1 MVGFKRP
8 FWAHQ
13 ALEYVLALAL
23 LSHVL
28 RVDDGLWPRLLAAGL
43 LINVAVVDG
52 PLGAFRLLTR
62 KQHRAVDVVLAGAAV
77 LLGVQWWID
86 LSTLTRIVVVGIG
99 ALLAALVPITQWESR
114 VTRRSRRSG

>member
-1 MVGFKRP
+1 MGFKRP

-52 PLGAFRLLTR
+52 PLGAFRLVTR
-62 KQHRAVDVVLAGAAV
+62 KQHRVADVLLATGAVV
-77 LLGVQWWID
+77 LGVQWWVE
-86 LSTLTRIVVVGIG
+86 LSTLTRVVLLGIG
-99 ALLAALVPITQWESR
+99 VLLSALIPITQWESR
-114 VTRRSRRSG
+114 PPRWRRTTG

>member
-1 MVGFKRP
+1 MGFKRP

-28 RVDDGLWPRLLAAGL
+28 RVDDGIWPRVLAAAL

-52 PLGAFRLLTR
+52 PLGAFRLTTR
-62 KQHRAVDVVLAGAAV
+62 KQHRVVDVVLATGAV
-77 LLGVQWWID
+77 LLGVQWWIE
-86 LSTLTRIVVVGIG
+86 LSTLTRVVVLGIG
-99 ALLAALVPITQWESR
+99 LLLGALIPITQWEPRVSR
-114 VTRRSRRSG
+114 RTRRTG

>member
-1 MVGFKRP
+1 MGFKRP

-52 PLGAFRLLTR
+52 PLGAF
-62 KQHRAVDVVLAGAAV
+62 
-77 LLGVQWWID
+77 
-86 LSTLTRIVVVGIG
+86 
-99 ALLAALVPITQWESR
+99 
-114 VTRRSRRSG
+114 